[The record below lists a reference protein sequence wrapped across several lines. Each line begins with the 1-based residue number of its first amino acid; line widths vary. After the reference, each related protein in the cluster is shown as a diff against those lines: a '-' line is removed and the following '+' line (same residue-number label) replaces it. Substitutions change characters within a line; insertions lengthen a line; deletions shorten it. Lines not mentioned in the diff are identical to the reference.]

1 MTRVATLI
9 AGAVLCVAAVPL
21 STADAA
27 SPMGTYATITTRG
40 HSVLT
45 DGCSNV
51 DSLILSASMTATD
64 STLFVS
70 IDRSHVCGN
79 SFQSYFHADSRT
91 VSLPAGG
98 LTTRASTHGLGI
110 HASVPAT
117 VFDGSNWSDSTLR
130 VDINIDNPSQ
140 PDPRLNGFFS
150 ATASGTITGGGA
162 SVDLAGTTWTG
173 FPGPNQLD
181 YAAADI
187 IAGGAH
193 GDIGPSPI
201 VWPDWRRK
209 IAFMDGPSP
218 CDASAFPST
227 GNETVTVW
235 ANNDRL
241 NGFSIH
247 VDPSCAGGVEL
258 YFSTFDAIMPDGT
271 LDPAKTTVIRAD
283 PGTDF
288 FAGPS
293 TIASLGLLGTST
305 EFNGGGPLPPG
316 PDLCT
321 GAGGTSTT
329 DFIIRNNTI
338 SATSC

>member
-1 MTRVATLI
+1 
-9 AGAVLCVAAVPL
+9 
-21 STADAA
+21 
-27 SPMGTYATITTRG
+27 
-40 HSVLT
+40 
-45 DGCSNV
+45 
-51 DSLILSASMTATD
+51 MTATD
-64 STLFVS
+64 STLLVS

-79 SFQSYFHADSRT
+79 SFESYFHADT
-91 VSLPAGG
+91 TPVSLPAGA
-98 LTTRASTHGLGI
+98 LSTRASAHGLGI

-117 VFDGSNWSDSTLR
+117 VFNGSAWSDSTLR

-187 IAGGAH
+187 IKVGAH
-193 GDIGPSPI
+193 GDVGPSTI
-201 VWPDWRRK
+201 TWPDWRRK
-209 IAFMDGPSP
+209 IASMDGPSA
-218 CDASAFPST
+218 CDVNAFPST
-227 GNETVTVW
+227 GNESVTVW

-247 VDPSCAGGVEL
+247 VDASCAGGVEL
-258 YFSTFDAIMPDGT
+258 YFSSFDAILADGT
-271 LDPAKTTVIRAD
+271 LDPAKTTVIRAA

-293 TIASLGLLGTST
+293 TVASLGLLGTST
-305 EFNGGGPLPPG
+305 ELVGSGPLPPG
-316 PDLCT
+316 LDVC
-321 GAGGTSTT
+321 AGEASTT
-329 DFIIRNNTI
+329 DYLVRNNTI
-338 SATSC
+338 TATSC